1 MLLKR
6 YPDSLRSAIN
16 AELIPCFYKHHIFI
30 NITLLHPLFFV
41 FFKKNSRQTCALHLM
56 NSLLNIFCYIISN
69 VSNRNNLHRVQLMT
83 KSYPDRQ
90 NHFRTMSLIVYPVDL
105 GQSSQDS
112 KNLSK
117 IPNNQRHALKWS

>member
-1 MLLKR
+1 M
-6 YPDSLRSAIN
+6 
-16 AELIPCFYKHHIFI
+16 FYKYRAFASPAL
-30 NITLLHPLFFV
+30 TLF
-41 FFKKNSRQTCALHLM
+41 KNSRQTCALHLM
-56 NSLLNIFCYIISN
+56 NSSLNIFCYIISN
-69 VSNRNNLHRVQLMT
+69 VSNRKNLHRVQLMT

-90 NHFRTMSLIVYPVDL
+90 NHFKTMSLIVYPVDL